1 MHLTNSS
8 ILLVE
13 DDEVDA
19 MTVRRAFREL
29 KVTNPLVQQVNGEA
43 ALEFLRGA
51 AAHELPCLILLDLN
65 MPVMNGIEFL
75 QVVKHHARWRRI
87 PAVVLTTS
95 QEEQDKIDSFDLSV
109 AGYMTKPVDYRKF
122 VEAMRTIDAYWTLS
136 EVAPVD

>member
-1 MHLTNSS
+1 
-8 ILLVE
+8 
-13 DDEVDA
+13 

-43 ALEFLRGA
+43 ALAFLEQSGA
-51 AAHELPCLILLDLN
+51 DLPCLILLDLN

-75 QVVKHHARWRRI
+75 QIAKGHTRWRRI

-95 QEEQDKIDSFDLSV
+95 EEEQDKIASFDLSV

-122 VEAMRTIDAYWTLS
+122 VDAMRTIDAYWTLS
-136 EVAPVD
+136 ETAPLA

>member
-1 MHLTNSS
+1 
-8 ILLVE
+8 
-13 DDEVDA
+13 

-29 KVTNPLVQQVNGEA
+29 KVTNPLIQYANGEA
-43 ALEFLRGA
+43 ALEFLHRA

-75 QVVKHHARWRRI
+75 QVVKQHARWRRI

-95 QEEQDKIDSFDLSV
+95 EEEQDKIASFDLSV

-122 VEAMRTIDAYWTLS
+122 VDAMRTIDAYWTLS

>member
-1 MHLTNSS
+1 MHVSNSS

-19 MTVRRAFREL
+19 MTVRRAFKEL
-29 KVTNPLVQQVNGEA
+29 KVTNPLIQRSNGEA
-43 ALEFLRGA
+43 ALEFLDGA
-51 AAHELPCLILLDLN
+51 GDAPPCLILLDLN

-75 QVVKHHARWRRI
+75 QVVKQHPIWRRI

-95 QEEQDKIDSFDLSV
+95 EEEQDKIASFDLSV

-122 VEAMRTIDAYWTLS
+122 VDAVRTIDAYWTLS
-136 EVAPVD
+136 EAAPV

>member
-1 MHLTNSS
+1 
-8 ILLVE
+8 
-13 DDEVDA
+13 

-43 ALEFLRGA
+43 ALDFLRTA
-51 AAHELPCLILLDLN
+51 PAHELPCLILLDLN

-122 VEAMRTIDAYWTLS
+122 VDAMRTIDAYWTLS
-136 EVAPVD
+136 EVVPAG

>member
-1 MHLTNSS
+1 MHLKNSA

-13 DDEVDA
+13 DDDVDA

-29 KVTNPLVQQVNGEA
+29 KVTNPLVQRSNGEA
-43 ALEFLRGA
+43 AIEYLRSA
-51 AAHELPCLILLDLN
+51 PQDAPCLIMLDLN

-75 QVVKHHARWRRI
+75 QVVKQHPLWRRI

-95 QEEQDKIDSFDLSV
+95 EEEQDKIASFDLSV
-109 AGYMTKPVDYRKF
+109 AGYMTKPVDYRQF

-136 EVAPVD
+136 EVPQS

>member
-1 MHLTNSS
+1 MHLTNSP

-19 MTVRRAFREL
+19 MTVRRAFKEL
-29 KVTNPLVQQVNGEA
+29 KVTNPLIQRNNGEA
-43 ALEFLRGA
+43 AIEYLRGCSHDA
-51 AAHELPCLILLDLN
+51 TPCLIMLDLN

-75 QVVKHHARWRRI
+75 QFVKQHPIWRRI

-95 QEEQDKIDSFDLSV
+95 EEEQDKIASFDLSV
-109 AGYMTKPVDYRKF
+109 AGYMTKPVDYRRF

-136 EVAPVD
+136 EIPSA